1 MQTDLYLFRRRI
13 TAVMKKLNKERSQS
27 TTNEKGTVQRQSLNL
42 VIVSIKSLGGK
53 IAAYPL
59 WNETNILLS
68 DDSPSMN
75 STNEL
80 ISGDN
85 KGYASYLL
93 DKTLN
98 PNGTCSGKGD
108 IVASNL
114 EDISPTTS
122 GLRCIDI
129 GLPCDGSWDRQSGI
143 FIAYEPRSDS

>member
-1 MQTDLYLFRRRI
+1 
-13 TAVMKKLNKERSQS
+13 
-27 TTNEKGTVQRQSLNL
+27 
-42 VIVSIKSLGGK
+42 
-53 IAAYPL
+53 
-59 WNETNILLS
+59 
-68 DDSPSMN
+68 MN

-114 EDISPTTS
+114 EDISPNTS

-129 GLPCDGSWDRQSGI
+129 GLPCDGS
-143 FIAYEPRSDS
+143 